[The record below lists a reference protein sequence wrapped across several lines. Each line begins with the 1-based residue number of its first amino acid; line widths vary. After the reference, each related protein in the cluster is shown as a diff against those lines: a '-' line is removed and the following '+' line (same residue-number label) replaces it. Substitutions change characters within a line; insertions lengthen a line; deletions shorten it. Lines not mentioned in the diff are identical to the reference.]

1 MARTGGEGELPS
13 VAELVNLSQTRPLM
27 IRGDLDA
34 KLAEEAAATQPEPTQ
49 PEPTQPELTPD
60 PLAVLD
66 AELAAADEAERHQ
79 DAPPADRSRRAK
91 PYVLAAGAAVGLGLA
106 AVVLLQPHQVGGTAV
121 PPPGAPAPVVPPP
134 TSSEAVETMS
144 ASAEAPPLTAEV
156 RHTTAE
162 TTSAPAG
169 AGRKPAPAEATPT
182 SASPE
187 EQWREYVSSVMSSWQ
202 QQHPHGGR
210 NR

>member
-1 MARTGGEGELPS
+1 MARTGGEGDLPS
-13 VAELVNLSQTRPLM
+13 VAELVNLSQTKPLM
-27 IRGDLDA
+27 IRGELDA
-34 KLAEEAAATQPEPTQ
+34 KLAEEAVSEPEPA
-49 PEPTQPELTPD
+49 PD

-66 AELAAADEAERHQ
+66 AELAAADEPEDGRPQ

-91 PYVLAAGAAVGLGLA
+91 PFVLAAGAAVGLGLV

-134 TSSEAVETMS
+134 ASSEAVETMS
-144 ASAEAPPLTAEV
+144 ASAAAPPLTAQV
-156 RHTTAE
+156 RHTTPE

-169 AGRKPAPAEATPT
+169 AGRKPAPAEPPAPTATP
-182 SASPE
+182 SSPE
-187 EQWREYVSSVMSSWQ
+187 DQWREYVSSVISSWQ
-202 QQHPHGGR
+202 QHPRGGR

>member
-13 VAELVNLSQTRPLM
+13 VAELVNLSQTKPLM
-27 IRGDLDA
+27 IRGELDA
-34 KLAEEAAATQPEPTQ
+34 KLAEEAAATEPD
-49 PEPTQPELTPD
+49 PAPD

-66 AELAAADEAERHQ
+66 AELAAGEAEDERPQ

-91 PYVLAAGAAVGLGLA
+91 PFILAAGAAVGLGLA

-134 TSSEAVETMS
+134 SSEAVETMS
-144 ASAEAPPLTAEV
+144 ASAAAPPLTAEV

-169 AGRKPAPAEATPT
+169 AGRKPAPAEPTPT

-187 EQWREYVSSVMSSWQ
+187 EQWREYVSSVLSSWQ
-202 QQHPHGGR
+202 QHPRGGR
-210 NR
+210 NH

>member
-13 VAELVNLSQTRPLM
+13 VAELVNLSQTKPLM
-27 IRGDLDA
+27 IRGELDA
-34 KLAEEAAATQPEPTQ
+34 KLAEEAAAAEPEPVH
-49 PEPTQPELTPD
+49 D

-66 AELAAADEAERHQ
+66 AELAAGEPEEDDRPRE
-79 DAPPADRSRRAK
+79 APPAVRSRRAK
-91 PYVLAAGAAVGLGLA
+91 PFVLAAGAAVALGLA

-144 ASAEAPPLTAEV
+144 ASAAPAPLTAEV

-169 AGRKPAPAEATPT
+169 AGRKPAAEPTPS

-187 EQWREYVSSVMSSWQ
+187 EQWREYVSSVLSSWQ
-202 QQHPHGGR
+202 QHPRGGR

>member
-13 VAELVNLSQTRPLM
+13 VAELVNLSQTKPLM
-27 IRGDLDA
+27 IRGELDA
-34 KLAEEAAATQPEPTQ
+34 KLAEEATAEPA
-49 PEPTQPELTPD
+49 PD

-66 AELAAADEAERHQ
+66 AELAAGEPEGGGRPQ

-121 PPPGAPAPVVPPP
+121 PPPGAPAPIVAPP

-156 RHTTAE
+156 RHSTPE
-162 TTSAPAG
+162 TTGAPAG
-169 AGRKPAPAEATPT
+169 AGRKPARAEPPSTPE
-182 SASPE
+182 SPE
-187 EQWREYVSSVMSSWQ
+187 DQWREYVSSVLSSW

>member
-1 MARTGGEGELPS
+1 MARTGGEDELPS
-13 VAELVNLSQTRPLM
+13 VAELVDLSQTRPLI
-27 IRGDLDA
+27 IRGELDA
-34 KLAEEAAATQPEPTQ
+34 KLAEEPAAEPAH
-49 PEPTQPELTPD
+49 D

-66 AELAAADEAERHQ
+66 AELAAAEAERPQ
-79 DAPPADRSRRAK
+79 EAPPADRSRRAK

-134 TSSEAVETMS
+134 PTSSEAVETMS
-144 ASAEAPPLTAEV
+144 ASAGPPSPLTAEV

-162 TTSAPAG
+162 TTSVPPG
-169 AGRKPAPAEATPT
+169 AGRKPAAGDEPTPT

-187 EQWREYVSSVMSSWQ
+187 EQWRAYVSAVMSSWQ

>member
-13 VAELVNLSQTRPLM
+13 VAELVNLSQTKPLM
-27 IRGDLDA
+27 IRGELDA
-34 KLAEEAAATQPEPTQ
+34 KLAEEAAATEPEPA
-49 PEPTQPELTPD
+49 PD

-66 AELAAADEAERHQ
+66 AEPADEAEDGRPQ

-91 PYVLAAGAAVGLGLA
+91 PFILAAGAAVGLGLA

-121 PPPGAPAPVVPPP
+121 PPPGAPAPIVPPP
-134 TSSEAVETMS
+134 SSEAVETMS
-144 ASAEAPPLTAEV
+144 ASAVAPPLTAEV
-156 RHTTAE
+156 RHTTVE

-169 AGRKPAPAEATPT
+169 AGRKPARAEPTPT

-187 EQWREYVSSVMSSWQ
+187 DQWREYVSSVISSWQ
-202 QQHPHGGR
+202 HPRGGR

>member
-1 MARTGGEGELPS
+1 MARTGGEGDLPS
-13 VAELVNLSQTRPLM
+13 VAELVNLSQTKPLM
-27 IRGDLDA
+27 IRGELDA
-34 KLAEEAAATQPEPTQ
+34 KLAEEAVSDPEPA
-49 PEPTQPELTPD
+49 PD

-66 AELAAADEAERHQ
+66 AEPAAGEPEEDERPQ

-91 PYVLAAGAAVGLGLA
+91 PFVLAAGAAVGLGLV

-134 TSSEAVETMS
+134 TSSDAVETMS
-144 ASAEAPPLTAEV
+144 ASAAAPPLTAQV
-156 RHTTAE
+156 RHTTPE

-169 AGRKPAPAEATPT
+169 AGRKPASAEPPAPTATPT
-182 SASPE
+182 SPE
-187 EQWREYVSSVMSSWQ
+187 DQWREYVSSVISSWQ
-202 QQHPHGGR
+202 QHPRGGR

>member
-13 VAELVNLSQTRPLM
+13 VAELVDLSQTRPLV
-27 IRGDLDA
+27 IRGELDA
-34 KLAEEAAATQPEPTQ
+34 KLAEEPAADPEAP
-49 PEPTQPELTPD
+49 LD

-66 AELAAADEAERHQ
+66 AELAAGESAEDGRPQ
-79 DAPPADRSRRAK
+79 EAPPADRSRRAK

-134 TSSEAVETMS
+134 ASSEAVETMS
-144 ASAEAPPLTAEV
+144 ASAAAPPLTAQV
-156 RHTTAE
+156 RHTTPE
-162 TTSAPAG
+162 TTSAPAA
-169 AGRKPAPAEATPT
+169 AGRKPAHTDPPTATPT
-182 SASPE
+182 PPE
-187 EQWREYVSSVMSSWQ
+187 EQWREYVSSVISSW